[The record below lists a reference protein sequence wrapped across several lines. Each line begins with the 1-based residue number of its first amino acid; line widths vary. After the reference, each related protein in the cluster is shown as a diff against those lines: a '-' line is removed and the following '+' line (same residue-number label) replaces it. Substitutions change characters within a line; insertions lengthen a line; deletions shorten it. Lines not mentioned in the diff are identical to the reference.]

1 MNFPVKWVVLHLP
14 TKYPSA
20 LLYQERVVLR
30 KLTTRCFVPKLA
42 LVVNDNAV
50 VVTAELSVQR
60 VLVHSLTREE
70 YFPVLILASLHNI
83 SCLVYLPFRSLGFLF
98 GWNECP
104 RHTV

>member
-1 MNFPVKWVVLHLP
+1 
-14 TKYPSA
+14 
-20 LLYQERVVLR
+20 
-30 KLTTRCFVPKLA
+30 
-42 LVVNDNAV
+42 
-50 VVTAELSVQR
+50 
-60 VLVHSLTREE
+60 VLVHSLTCEE